1 MIILSNKRNKNKRGV
16 AIVSVILFCTVLVIM
31 LSFLFIN
38 TKTKRSTQEF
48 QYDTTRAL
56 MAANTAVQLAI
67 YKYRVL
73 SSDYYKINELELS
86 LRAEKKDLNDPHLV
100 YCKNIWLSDLCTKV
114 KVDIDSESGEN
125 PYNKTASKIKRNFD
139 HFSEEGENYNF
150 GVSSFELVS
159 LEKNGYTKDYI
170 KIKAWGTYRHTRKDV
185 EELIEVSIVR

>member
-1 MIILSNKRNKNKRGV
+1 MIIFNNNRINNRRGV
-16 AIVSVILFCTVLVIM
+16 AIVSVIIFCTVLVTM

-38 TKTKRSTQEF
+38 TKTKKSSQEF

-73 SSDYYKINELELS
+73 SSDYYKINELELK
-86 LRAEKKDLNDPHLV
+86 LRAKKKDLNDPELV
-100 YCKNIWLSDLCTKV
+100 NCKYIWLRDLCTKV
-114 KVDIDSESGEN
+114 KPDINSESGEN
-125 PYNKTASKIKRNFD
+125 PYNTTASKIKRNFD

>member
-1 MIILSNKRNKNKRGV
+1 MMFFRKKSNKNKRGV
-16 AIVSVILFCTVLVIM
+16 AIISVIMFCTVLVTM

-38 TKTKRSTQEF
+38 TKTKKSTQEF
-48 QYDTTRAL
+48 QYETTRAL

-73 SSDYYKINELELS
+73 SSDYYKINELELK
-86 LRAEKKDLNDPHLV
+86 LRAQKKDLNDPLLV
-100 YCKNIWLSDLCTKV
+100 KSKNIWLSDLCTKV
-114 KVDIDSESGEN
+114 KPDINSESGEN
-125 PYNKTASKIKRNFD
+125 PYNMTASKIKRNFD